1 MSARL
6 FVCLWSAEGPL
17 WCHDSTQ
24 WGTIECTGPLPP
36 RHTVCVPFSYANES
50 CRRQTLPSPI
60 APSLPCSPSKT
71 SPDLSLCPNF
81 SELERPLNSEAEQLC
96 ETFAL
101 RVMGIRTQQASWGN
115 WPYTYGKRSRLLHA
129 TPLQMASL
137 KCHRE
142 LGTSWHSLLGQ
153 TSKRHI

>member
-6 FVCLWSAEGPL
+6 FVCLRSAEGPL

-81 SELERPLNSEAEQLC
+81 SEPERPLNSEAEQLC

-101 RVMGIRTQQASWGN
+101 RVMGIRTQQASWG
-115 WPYTYGKRSRLLHA
+115 TLVLHVWEKK
-129 TPLQMASL
+129 PSPP
-137 KCHRE
+137 CHSSTDGFIKMSQGTRNE
-142 LGTSWHSLLGQ
+142 LALFV
-153 TSKRHI
+153 RPNF